1 MTSDDGETYPG
12 LLVLGFD
19 AGLFFIDA
27 GALEDRVRELAHE
40 ADPKLQVVVL
50 DFEGV
55 NYIDSQGAE
64 KVGDILDWS
73 RSHVRASCAWPE

>member
-1 MTSDDGETYPG
+1 MLPAVNLPG

-27 GALEDRVRELAHE
+27 NALEDRVRELAHD
-40 ADPKLQVVVL
+40 ADPPLRVVVL

-64 KVGDILDWS
+64 KVRD
-73 RSHVRASCAWPE
+73 A